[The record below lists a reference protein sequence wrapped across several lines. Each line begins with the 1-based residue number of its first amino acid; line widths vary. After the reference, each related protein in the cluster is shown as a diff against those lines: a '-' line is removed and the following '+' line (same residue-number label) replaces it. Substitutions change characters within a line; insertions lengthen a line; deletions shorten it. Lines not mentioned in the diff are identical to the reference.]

1 MEEEI
6 NREGQRD
13 ELSKIVSELDR
24 KVLARRAEL
33 EQLQSQN
40 RISFTSSA
48 KEVQKLEEKRQELIQ
63 ELRQVILRA
72 RFHLN

>member
-24 KVLARRAEL
+24 KVLAGRGEL

-48 KEVQKLEEKRQELIQ
+48 REVHKLEHKRQELIQ
-63 ELRQVILRA
+63 ELRQV
-72 RFHLN
+72 

>member
-48 KEVQKLEEKRQELIQ
+48 KEVQKLEQKRQELIQ
-63 ELRQVILRA
+63 ELRQVIP
-72 RFHLN
+72 